1 MIQETSAAAYD
12 TIDRIT
18 DEQIVYNE
26 LEKGVATDLEL
37 CDRLGWTINRI
48 TGRRNKLFRN
58 GKVKKMYKK
67 ENPSGRYAIV
77 WGVVA

>member
-48 TGRRNKLFRN
+48 TGRRNKLFKN
-58 GKVKKMYKK
+58 GKVKKRADVL
-67 ENPSGRYAIV
+67 P
-77 WGVVA
+77 

>member
-1 MIQETSAAAYD
+1 MIQDTSAAAYE
-12 TIDRIT
+12 TIDKIP

-48 TGRRNKLFRN
+48 TGRRNKLFQK
-58 GKVKKMYKK
+58 GKVKQMYKK
-67 ENPSGRYAIV
+67 QNPSGRYAIV
-77 WGVVA
+77 WGVCT